1 MVVSGNFPSLDSD
14 WLKVEFSFD
23 QWKASEYGLEN
34 DISVER
40 NITFERMQ
48 QLFKTAQVNI
58 EAINLS

>member
-1 MVVSGNFPSLDSD
+1 MVVDSD

-48 QLFKTAQVNI
+48 QLFKTAQVII